1 MSVMAEFS
9 IYPLDKGDS
18 LSPYVARAVQIVKD
32 SGLAYNFGPMGT
44 TVEGDWDQ
52 VSKVIED
59 CFKDLEKDCDRISLT
74 VRMDYRKKGG
84 SRMLQKTSS
93 VQEKLS

>member
-1 MSVMAEFS
+1 MAEFS

-18 LSPYVARAVQIVKD
+18 LSPYVARAVKIVKE

-52 VSKVIED
+52 VSKVLED
-59 CFKDLEKDCDRISLT
+59 CFRDLEKDCERISLT
-74 VRMDYRKKGG
+74 VRMDYRKEGG
-84 SRMLQKTSS
+84 SRMEQKVSS
-93 VQEKLS
+93 VREKLD